1 MCPDTSGQSGGLP
14 SCGRRFLRSGGVIA
28 FHEPDATRSVLTSSP
43 VVPRWDA
50 IGELV
55 RAAFIEVLPHY
66 DVANRMVEHFLNAGL
81 PAPSM
86 FKQIPVSSG
95 DHSTFCRWAAESF
108 RSVQHQLIDMGLF
121 SETVAIERVEDSLR
135 DATVAACGVLEGPT
149 QVGAWAR
156 I

>member
-1 MCPDTSGQSGGLP
+1 MTVCRTS
-14 SCGRRFLRSGGVIA
+14 
-28 FHEPDATRSVLTSSP
+28 DAAPVMYRSSP
-43 VVPRWDA
+43 LSSSARPGPWSGLTA
-50 IGELV
+50 MQI
-55 RAAFIEVLPHY
+55 
-66 DVANRMVEHFLNAGL
+66 LNAGL

-86 FKQIPVSSG
+86 FKEIPVSSG
-95 DHSTFCRWAAESF
+95 DHSTFCRWAAESL